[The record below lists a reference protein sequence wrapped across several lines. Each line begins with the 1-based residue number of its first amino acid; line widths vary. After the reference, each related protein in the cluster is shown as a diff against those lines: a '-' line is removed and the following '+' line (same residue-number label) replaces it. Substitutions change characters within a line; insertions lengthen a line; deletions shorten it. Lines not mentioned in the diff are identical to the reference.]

1 MNKAEIHN
9 PLVEPSELLS
19 EAELDQFNSPAFRDM
34 MRDRAEQSHNAES
47 LLTLEELKQHLAKD
61 LSTD

>member
-19 EAELDQFNSPAFRDM
+19 EVELDQFNAPAFRDM

-47 LLTLEELKQHLAKD
+47 LLTLEELKQRLAKD
-61 LSTD
+61 SSAD